1 MRITHMVNPLTKMR
15 IAGQLRQA
23 VLALPRPHTAHS
35 RSQETSLTTH
45 AQKGSLEAK
54 GELCRKFFDTP
65 SLCGRIHLGEEMCVH
80 KWEDPEIHQI
90 WTVNQANQHDWPNET
105 QKKCPIKVIQT
116 TMRAQLS
123 DSFPEFARMF
133 MHTYCT
139 LFPLQFSSVAESRST
154 LCNPMDCRHS
164 RLPCPSPTPG
174 AYSNSCPL
182 SQ

>member
-1 MRITHMVNPLTKMR
+1 MRLVPNRTPLCRALLLRQEVDGPPQGKAPRDSIQCTEMRITHMVNPLTKTR

-45 AQKGSLEAK
+45 AQKASLEAK

-65 SLCGRIHLGEEMCVH
+65 SLCGRIHLGEEMRVH

-90 WTVNQANQHDWPNET
+90 WTVNQANQNNWPNET

-116 TMRAQLS
+116 TLRA
-123 DSFPEFARMF
+123 
-133 MHTYCT
+133 
-139 LFPLQFSSVAESRST
+139 
-154 LCNPMDCRHS
+154 
-164 RLPCPSPTPG
+164 
-174 AYSNSCPL
+174 
-182 SQ
+182 